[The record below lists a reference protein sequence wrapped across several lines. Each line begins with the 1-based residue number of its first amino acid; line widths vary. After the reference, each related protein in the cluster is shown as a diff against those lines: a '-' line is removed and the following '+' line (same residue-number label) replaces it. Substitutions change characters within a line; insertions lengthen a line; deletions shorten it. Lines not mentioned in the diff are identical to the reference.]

1 MGEKMKNVEVK
12 LEDEGFEDIEGGK
25 NPEPG
30 AGNQGGSGGQGGQ
43 GEGAPSANRPDFRVV
58 QADKDR
64 DGKPL
69 YVNVG
74 GMWKN
79 VSRNGKEFYVLRIG
93 QLKLLVFPNDRK

>member
-12 LEDEGFEDIEGGK
+12 LDDEGFEEM
-25 NPEPG
+25 EPG
-30 AGNQGGSGGQGGQ
+30 KEPESGNQGGSGS
-43 GEGAPSANRPDFRVV
+43 APPEPPPGANRPDLRVV
-58 QADKDR
+58 QADRDK

-79 VSRNGKEFYVLRIG
+79 ISRNGKEFYVLRIG